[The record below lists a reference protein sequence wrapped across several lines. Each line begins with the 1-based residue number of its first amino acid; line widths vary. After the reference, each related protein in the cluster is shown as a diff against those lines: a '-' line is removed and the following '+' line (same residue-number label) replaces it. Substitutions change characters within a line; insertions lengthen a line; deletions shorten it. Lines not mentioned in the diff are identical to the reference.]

1 MRGVYN
7 VIKDLINFN
16 FPVYF
21 YCIAL
26 AYYLFAFICTAVVFN
41 KVAIAEKFDKP
52 YFALIPILNL
62 YVLFKLGKTKPI
74 LLLSIL
80 GLIFPKLWIFFFV
93 AFQVIVANCI
103 GDVLRKFG
111 VGSLLIYVGV
121 IVPFLWMIPLKEL
134 YIKAGFNIQ
143 SNITI
148 REEVEYSRD

>member
-1 MRGVYN
+1 MVS
-7 VIKDLINFN
+7 
-16 FPVYF
+16 
-21 YCIAL
+21 
-26 AYYLFAFICTAVVFN
+26 
-41 KVAIAEKFDKP
+41 
-52 YFALIPILNL
+52 
-62 YVLFKLGKTKPI
+62 I

-134 YIKAGFNIQ
+134 YINSLIIFGFLSIK
-143 SNITI
+143 SNIKNNI
-148 REEVEYSRD
+148 YMYRKNKKVK